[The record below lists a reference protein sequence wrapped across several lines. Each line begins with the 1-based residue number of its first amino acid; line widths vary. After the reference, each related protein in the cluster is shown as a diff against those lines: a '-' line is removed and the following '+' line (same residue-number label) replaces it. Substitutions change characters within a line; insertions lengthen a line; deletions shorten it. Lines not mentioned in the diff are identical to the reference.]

1 MEDSRCSSWCERVFL
16 SSAAVSEERPALS
29 KRVLLTLAVAQSICV
44 ALFHVL
50 LERPSAHTHTHAR
63 SEWVTS
69 TPPFHTHWLQSQAHF
84 QTILIHVWVSQCVI
98 PTTSWENEAGLEM
111 WREYKKNTDVYFWSF
126 TKAGWIAM
134 KSGPLLLFNPRPSSE
149 RFIISQMREIHWNET
164 TDENQTELRWDQNL
178 VKNHE
183 NTSNTFQDSW
193 SQVQN
198 NPKPVTNQ
206 NNHIQQNPSLTV

>member
-1 MEDSRCSSWCERVFL
+1 MVDICCSFWCERVFL

-50 LERPSAHTHTHAR
+50 LEQPSARTHTHTH
-63 SEWVTS
+63 T
-69 TPPFHTHWLQSQAHF
+69 HTHTNTHTCTQWASDF
-84 QTILIHVWVSQCVI
+84 N
-98 PTTSWENEAGLEM
+98 TSISHSLTSISSTFSNNINKCSSESMCHSNNIMRKWS
-111 WREYKKNTDVYFWSF
+111 RDFWSF

-134 KSGPLLLFNPRPSSE
+134 KSGSLLLFNPRSSSE

-164 TDENQTELRWDQNL
+164 ELRWDQNL
-178 VKNHE
+178 VKNHK

-193 SQVQN
+193 RQVKN
-198 NPKPVTNQ
+198 WKTILNQ
-206 NNHIQQNPSLTV
+206 LLIKLNHIQQNLYLTV